1 VDQFDRQ
8 KLTNCSICGQSLE
21 NSASPIEVF
30 SETGESRRRCAS
42 CLAKEHANSI
52 TTVEE
57 ADKSIDSLK
66 DLVARLDKLIEQNPE
81 MPSVS
86 PGLEGIALTPLS
98 VFRTLLFHLAET
110 QSRRQEILT
119 EDGSDARLAYE
130 IKKAVA
136 EEDYERAAE
145 LKRQQEH
152 NRTTVGRAQAVEIDM
167 KNFFDDGRFDV

>member
-1 VDQFDRQ
+1 MDQFDRQ
-8 KLTNCSICGQSLE
+8 KLTTCSICGQSLE

-30 SETGESRRRCAS
+30 GESSEARRRCAA
-42 CLAKEHANSI
+42 CLAKQHANSI
-52 TTVEE
+52 NSVEE
-57 ADKSIDSLK
+57 ADKSIDELK
-66 DLVARLDKLIEQNPE
+66 DLVSRLDKLIDQNPKI
-81 MPSVS
+81 PRV
-86 PGLEGIALTPLS
+86 PLGLEGVALSPLS
-98 VFRTLLFHLAET
+98 VFRTLLTHLAET

-152 NRTTVGRAQAVEIDM
+152 NRG
-167 KNFFDDGRFDV
+167 